1 MWGQVFQDFR
11 SDQQEGIIPT
21 RVGTRDS
28 VYYQY
33 GVYKDHPHACGDKF
47 NQMCG
52 GQGYDG
58 SSPRVWG
65 QVIDK
70 IGKLEKL
77 GIIPT
82 RVGTSCYNKL
92 CPHCVGDHP
101 HACGDKLFL
110 GYHRLCCHGSSPR
123 VWGQGQIINNF
134 ITKIR
139 IIPTRVGTSLLLSQR
154 IRGFRDHPHAC
165 GDKFDMRFPQAFALG
180 SSPRVWGQVKLLS
193 LSMPLARIIPTRVGT
208 SHSQYSCCH
217 RPKDH
222 PHACGD
228 KRIKGGA
235 VSEILGSSPR
245 VWGQETTP
253 FLCLHDGRIIPT
265 RVGTSKRSYQRN
277 ARNED
282 HPHACGDKFLT

>member
-1 MWGQVFQDFR
+1 MWGQ
-11 SDQQEGIIPT
+11 EIP
-21 RVGTRDS
+21 
-28 VYYQY
+28 
-33 GVYKDHPHACGDKF
+33 F
-47 NQMCG
+47 
-52 GQGYDG
+52 
-58 SSPRVWG
+58 
-65 QVIDK
+65 
-70 IGKLEKL
+70 
-77 GIIPT
+77 
-82 RVGTSCYNKL
+82 
-92 CPHCVGDHP
+92 
-101 HACGDKLFL
+101 
-110 GYHRLCCHGSSPR
+110 
-123 VWGQGQIINNF
+123 IINMVY
-134 ITKIR
+134 IR
-139 IIPTRVGTSLLLSQR
+139 IIPTRVGTSSTKCAVVR
-154 IRGFRDHPHAC
+154 AMTDHPHAC
-165 GDKFDMRFPQAFALG
+165 GDKPWGVGEISHSLG
-180 SSPRVWGQVKLLS
+180 SSPRVWGQVKLLV
-193 LSMPLARIIPTRVGT
+193 LLKDNIRIIPTRVGT

>member
-101 HACGDKLFL
+101 HACGDKV
-110 GYHRLCCHGSSPR
+110 RLLTISLQKSESSPR
-123 VWGQGQIINNF
+123 VWGQACSFLSGYEDF
-134 ITKIR
+134 G
-139 IIPTRVGTSLLLSQR
+139 IIPTRVGTSSICDFLK
-154 IRGFRDHPHAC
+154 H
-165 GDKFDMRFPQAFALG
+165 
-180 SSPRVWGQVKLLS
+180 S
-193 LSMPLARIIPTRVGT
+193 L
-208 SHSQYSCCH
+208 
-217 RPKDH
+217 
-222 PHACGD
+222 
-228 KRIKGGA
+228 
-235 VSEILGSSPR
+235 
-245 VWGQETTP
+245 
-253 FLCLHDGRIIPT
+253 
-265 RVGTSKRSYQRN
+265 
-277 ARNED
+277 
-282 HPHACGDKFLT
+282 

>member
-1 MWGQVFQDFR
+1 M
-11 SDQQEGIIPT
+11 
-21 RVGTRDS
+21 
-28 VYYQY
+28 
-33 GVYKDHPHACGDKF
+33 
-47 NQMCG
+47 
-52 GQGYDG
+52 
-58 SSPRVWG
+58 WG

-165 GDKFDMRFPQAFALG
+165 GDKKPLLSYACMTGG
-180 SSPRVWGQVKLLS
+180 SSPRVWGQASVPIS
-193 LSMPLARIIPTRVGT
+193 EMPATRIIPTRVGT
-208 SHSQYSCCH
+208 S
-217 RPKDH
+217 
-222 PHACGD
+222 
-228 KRIKGGA
+228 
-235 VSEILGSSPR
+235 
-245 VWGQETTP
+245 
-253 FLCLHDGRIIPT
+253 F
-265 RVGTSKRSYQRN
+265 
-277 ARNED
+277 
-282 HPHACGDKFLT
+282 

>member
-1 MWGQVFQDFR
+1 
-11 SDQQEGIIPT
+11 
-21 RVGTRDS
+21 
-28 VYYQY
+28 
-33 GVYKDHPHACGDKF
+33 
-47 NQMCG
+47 MCG

-180 SSPRVWGQVKLLS
+180 SSPRVWGQGRSTTFGRTFRGIIPTRVGTSQIAQFVNAVGKDHPHACGDKSRRITIAFCFALS
-193 LSMPLARIIPTRVGT
+193 SPRVWGQVIPNIVVVTVRRIIPTRVGT
-208 SHSQYSCCH
+208 SVLREEQ
-217 RPKDH
+217 
-222 PHACGD
+222 
-228 KRIKGGA
+228 
-235 VSEILGSSPR
+235 
-245 VWGQETTP
+245 
-253 FLCLHDGRIIPT
+253 
-265 RVGTSKRSYQRN
+265 
-277 ARNED
+277 
-282 HPHACGDKFLT
+282 